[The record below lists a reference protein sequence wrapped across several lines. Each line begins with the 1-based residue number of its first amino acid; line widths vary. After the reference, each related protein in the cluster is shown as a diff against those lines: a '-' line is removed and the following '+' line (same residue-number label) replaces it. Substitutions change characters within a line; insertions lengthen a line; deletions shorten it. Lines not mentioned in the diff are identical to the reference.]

1 VTQIADANTQRIPV
15 RYWIWLFSA
24 AVSLLGDITL
34 TFGIGWAASHYGGRT
49 AGLVMLA
56 VAAPRATLL
65 LVGGAIGDKY
75 GPHRV
80 MLLSCIAMATLTAL
94 LIPATMEYGE
104 PVWLLFGVAL
114 LVGMIDAFFLPSFRA
129 LVRLMVPEALVPRA
143 VASQQVIGVVFTISG
158 GAVAGAIVGLSG
170 LTGAALFD
178 LLTFLVV
185 IGVLIWTRPAKQPPP
200 ETGVPMLRSIG
211 AGIKVAFSSSLARV
225 LLLSMTAIAGML
237 MPADA
242 LLFPLF
248 ARDRGWDAQSAGLV
262 VAARSVGVGVVALR
276 ILARGSF
283 PRPGLVA
290 CGGLAVAG
298 SGLAGLSFAHSLWMA
313 VICSAITG
321 CGVGLY
327 TGHVLPLL
335 MNSVAKEYQ
344 SRVQSV
350 LVLGQNLS
358 LIVMNPLLGF
368 LIAVQGVSVVL
379 VGIGLATTLVGVIAV
394 SRPAMRN
401 ASFAPAGDGA
411 RPPDDG
417 SSASAAAAATAPAAG
432 PAGTAAVTPA
442 ESLVP
447 GAHGRHR
454 RDPHRRP
461 SSRRSPRRDRQDS
474 A

>member
-1 VTQIADANTQRIPV
+1 MTQIAGAATQRIPI

-24 AVSLLGDITL
+24 AVSLLGDIAL

-56 VAAPRATLL
+56 VAAPRAALL
-65 LVGGAIGDKY
+65 LVGGAIGDRF

-80 MLLSCIAMATLTAL
+80 MLLSCIAMAVLTSL

-114 LVGMIDAFFLPSFRA
+114 AVGMIDAFFLPSFRA

-158 GAVAGAIVGLSG
+158 GAIAGAIVGLSG
-170 LTGAALFD
+170 LTGAAIFD
-178 LLTFLVV
+178 LATFLVV
-185 IGVLIWTRPAKQPPP
+185 IVVLIWTRPAEQPRVD
-200 ETGVPMLRSIG
+200 TGVRMFRSIADG
-211 AGIKVAFSSSLARV
+211 VKVAFSSSLARV

-262 VAARSVGVGVVALR
+262 VAARSVGVGVIALR
-276 ILARGSF
+276 ILAKGSF

-290 CGGLAVAG
+290 CCGLGVAG
-298 SGLAGLSFAHSLWMA
+298 SGLVGLSFTHSLWLA
-313 VICSAITG
+313 VLCSALTG

-327 TGHVLPLL
+327 TGHMLPLL

-358 LIVMNPLLGF
+358 LMVMNPVVGLL
-368 LIAVQGVSVVL
+368 ITQQGVSAVL
-379 VGIGLATTLVGVIAV
+379 VGLGVATALVGVVAV
-394 SRPAMRN
+394 SRPAMRH
-401 ASFAPAGDGA
+401 ASFAPSSTPPAGT
-411 RPPDDG
+411 
-417 SSASAAAAATAPAAG
+417 SAAAGAAASAPAAG
-432 PAGTAAVTPA
+432 PAGTAAATPA
-442 ESLVP
+442 EVIAP
-447 GAHGRHR
+447 DPRGRHR
-454 RDPHRRP
+454 RP
-461 SSRRSPRRDRQDS
+461 SGRDDSR
-474 A
+474 

>member
-1 VTQIADANTQRIPV
+1 MTQLAGAATQRIPV

-24 AVSLLGDITL
+24 AVSLLGDIAL

-49 AGLVMLA
+49 AGLVLLA
-56 VAAPRATLL
+56 VAAPRAALL
-65 LVGGAIGDKY
+65 LVGGAIGDRF

-80 MLLSCIAMATLTAL
+80 MLMSCIAMAVLTSL
-94 LIPATMEYGE
+94 LFPATLEYGE
-104 PVWLLFGVAL
+104 PVWLLFVVAL

-158 GAVAGAIVGLSG
+158 GAVAGAIVGFAGLSG
-170 LTGAALFD
+170 ATLFD
-178 LLTFLVV
+178 LVTFLVV
-185 IGVLIWTRPAKQPPP
+185 IVVLIWTRPAKKPAEYSGQK
-200 ETGVPMLRSIG
+200 MWRSIG
-211 AGIKVAFSSSLARV
+211 DGVKVAFSSSLARV

-276 ILARGSF
+276 ILARGSL

-290 CGGLAVAG
+290 CLGLGVAG
-298 SGLAGLSFAHSLWMA
+298 SGLVAMSFSHSLWTA
-313 VICSAITG
+313 VLFSALTG

-327 TGHVLPLL
+327 TGHMLPLL
-335 MNSVAKEYQ
+335 MNAVAKEYQ

-358 LIVMNPLLGF
+358 LMVMNPIVGL
-368 LIAVQGVSVVL
+368 LIATQGISPVL
-379 VGIGLATTLVGVIAV
+379 IGLGVATALVGVAAV

-401 ASFAPAGDGA
+401 AAFAPSGTPPPSAATSAASGA
-411 RPPDDG
+411 A
-417 SSASAAAAATAPAAG
+417 ASAPLPG
-432 PAGTAAVTPA
+432 PGGTSSSTPA
-442 ESLVP
+442 ETSDT
-447 GAHGRHR
+447 GATVTDIRSAGRHR
-454 RDPHRRP
+454 RR
-461 SSRRSPRRDRQDS
+461 SS
-474 A
+474 